1 MAVEVE
7 QWDYDLRE
15 KHREELELLMD
26 SLNGGPK
33 DVATEDPWLR
43 PGGTWMGHGITQPV
57 SNGLP
62 YGQILNFCFFPIRS
76 PREFYGKSKSTM
88 KCPVVL
94 GGIFSVWGIGL
105 IGLCLP

>member
-43 PGGTWMGHGITQPV
+43 PGGTWVGHGITQPV

-62 YGQILNFCFFPIRS
+62 YGQILNFCFFSNKIPKRILWQIQIYYEMPRS
-76 PREFYGKSKSTM
+76 SGWN
-88 KCPVVL
+88 
-94 GGIFSVWGIGL
+94 I
-105 IGLCLP
+105 